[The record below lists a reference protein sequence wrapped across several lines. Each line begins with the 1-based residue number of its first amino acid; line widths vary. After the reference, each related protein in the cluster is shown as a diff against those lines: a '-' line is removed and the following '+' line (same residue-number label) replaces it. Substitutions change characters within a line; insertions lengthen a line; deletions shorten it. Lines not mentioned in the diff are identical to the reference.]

1 LVVLSVL
8 KLLNRTTCTFREK
21 DGPHW
26 CPPPPPLPH
35 LLLPPLPHLL
45 LLLLLLLPLLLQLLH
60 LKLIFLCMIKHIFIE
75 KIFVDL

>member
-1 LVVLSVL
+1 VVLSVL

-45 LLLLLLLPLLLQLLH
+45 LLLLLLQLLH
-60 LKLIFLCMIKHIFIE
+60 LKLIFLHMIKHIFKE
-75 KIFVDL
+75 KIFVNL